1 MATLLWRAV
10 LLCELLGSAAAA
22 TGLAGRWAAPSALR
36 ALGALGAGVIVF
48 LLLQGLPVVITYGRR
63 RWTAHARVSRPGAG
77 TVIRESAA
85 LLRAALAMSRARAA
99 PAHRV
104 PAPNASARPVI
115 LVHGIFCNG
124 RIWGALEHK
133 LAAAGFAPVLAVT
146 LEPLLA
152 DLDVH
157 ARTLARALEALYADT
172 GERVTLIAHSM
183 GGLIAR
189 AALRTVRP
197 GLLRQIVT
205 LGTPHHGTLLA
216 DDLSLTP
223 VRQMRPGSPWL
234 ETLNFTQADGL
245 GVPLSCLYS
254 TDDNLIV
261 PATSGTFAPATAIRL
276 HGLGHVSLLFCDRAL
291 EAVIAELRKTD

>member
-197 GLLRQIVT
+197 GRLRQIVT

-216 DDLSLTP
+216 RDLPLTP
-223 VRQMRPGSPWL
+223 VCQMRPGSRWL
-234 ETLNFTQADGL
+234 ESLNFTQADGL
-245 GVPLSCLYS
+245 GVPLFCLYS

-261 PATSGTFAPATAIRL
+261 PAASGTFAQAAAIRL
-276 HGLGHVSLLFCDRAL
+276 RGLGHLSLLFCDDAL
-291 EAVIAELRKTD
+291 DAVIAALHQSD